1 MNVLAN
7 TNSRKIVVLTA
18 QNPSEFSLFKVSID
32 FVCLAFINLSIL
44 DLSGAIFKKNIFEN
58 LWWNASAV
66 NVLTVNRKNSIPE
79 GADT

>member
-1 MNVLAN
+1 M
-7 TNSRKIVVLTA
+7 
-18 QNPSEFSLFKVSID
+18 SID

-58 LWWNASAV
+58 LWWNTSAV

-79 GADT
+79 GAEGAICKIDIYVMNVNILINTCWKRFLIR

>member
-1 MNVLAN
+1 M
-7 TNSRKIVVLTA
+7 
-18 QNPSEFSLFKVSID
+18 SID

-58 LWWNASAV
+58 LWWNTSAV